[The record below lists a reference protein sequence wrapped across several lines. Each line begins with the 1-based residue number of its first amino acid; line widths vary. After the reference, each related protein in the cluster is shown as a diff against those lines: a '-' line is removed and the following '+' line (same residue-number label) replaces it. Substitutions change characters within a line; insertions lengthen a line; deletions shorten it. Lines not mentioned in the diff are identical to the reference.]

1 MVEMTLAELQAQL
14 AKLQGE
20 NAALKAARSKAPGVT
35 IKVGKA
41 GGVCIYGLGR
51 FPTTLYAGQME
62 RLLDHADKI
71 REFIKVHAAELKR
84 KE

>member
-1 MVEMTLAELQAQL
+1 MTLEEMKAQL
-14 AKLQGE
+14 E
-20 NAALKAARSKAPGVT
+20 ALKAENAKLLAAKPKAPGVT

-41 GGVCIYGLGR
+41 GGVCVYGLGR

>member
-1 MVEMTLAELQAQL
+1 MSDMSELLEQVKKLQAEN
-14 AKLQGE
+14 AKLQ
-20 NAALKAARSKAPGVT
+20 ASKPKAPGIT
-35 IKVGKA
+35 LKVGKA
-41 GGVCIYGLGR
+41 GGVCVYGLGR

-71 REFIKVHAAELKR
+71 RAFIAANAATLKR